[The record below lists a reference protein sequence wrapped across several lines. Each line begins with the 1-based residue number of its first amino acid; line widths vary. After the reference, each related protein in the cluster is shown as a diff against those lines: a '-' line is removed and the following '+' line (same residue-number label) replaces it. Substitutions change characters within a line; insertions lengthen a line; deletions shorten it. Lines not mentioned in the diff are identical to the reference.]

1 MPKLLRD
8 ASTQRPTGQCEGR
21 DGVGKFAA
29 LSFVWNRSL
38 LLPRLRPHHRTFNFA
53 TAGYRVMRLGR
64 SGWAMDMREDARGV
78 VVRFCVA
85 RSDGRP
91 AFPSSTEAGEQGRR
105 CRAILTSK
113 HASLA
118 VKREAASYILGVR
131 IRYGVSIR
139 CPLRRTSLPWET
151 KSATSC

>member
-38 LLPRLRPHHRTFNFA
+38 LLPRLRPHHRTFDFA

-64 SGWAMDMREDARGV
+64 SGWAMDMREDARRV
-78 VVRFCVA
+78 LVRFRVA
-85 RSDGRP
+85 RGYGRP
-91 AFPSSTEAGEQGRR
+91 AFPSSTKAGEQRRR

-118 VKREAASYILGVR
+118 TEHGELG
-131 IRYGVSIR
+131 
-139 CPLRRTSLPWET
+139 
-151 KSATSC
+151 SACARD

>member
-38 LLPRLRPHHRTFNFA
+38 LFPRLRPNHRTFNFA